1 MKIVCCKKCS
11 AKYQLED
18 DDDISAFE
26 CTSCTGELELC
37 NNETQNKAESYT
49 PNNTNIV
56 YCVECGSRY
65 ALSDKDNILE
75 YECEN
80 CGGPLRYVNEEM
92 NQNIG
97 KIINNQKQNGNFSSN
112 IKETP
117 SNSIKSIS
125 NRFGGLFSENSHHNI
140 SNNNDIN
147 RESPRPTAKTRIP
160 TDTQRKFGK
169 EFLVPATNDYYI
181 LKEYL
186 KKQFFDGVSQY
197 YGMDMNKDIPNGTYR
212 NITKEPDYIDQE
224 DFENEV
230 KAENESLKNSKN
242 ISIIIGSLIF
252 IGSVG
257 EILLFNNG
265 IGIITIFIGVILI
278 SYGLYRAKDKGEEV
292 QKRHKI
298 IRDHLLSLPEDYYVF
313 YDVRIPGSDR
323 GINHLVIGP
332 SGIYEILSQKFNPK
346 NKSEESSIVENENI
360 SGEINNLDNIGSFRY
375 TTKLSKF
382 QQDNKIKQEA
392 LKLGENLM
400 NFLSSNGIRNC
411 FVEPLVGFV
420 NADVVVINMPLTD
433 EDLFIDELIHQI
445 EYGSVKLDSE
455 TIDKCAILVSRYAVD
470 CSLYE
475 H

>member
-37 NNETQNKAESYT
+37 NNETPNKNESYT

-65 ALSDKDNILE
+65 ALSDTDNILE

-97 KIINNQKQNGNFSSN
+97 KIINNQKQNGKFGSS
-112 IKETP
+112 IKTQP
-117 SNSIKSIS
+117 NSIKSIS
-125 NRFGGLFSENSHHNI
+125 HKFENIFSENNLHNQ
-140 SNNNDIN
+140 SKENTVTG
-147 RESPRPTAKTRIP
+147 ESPRPTARTKIP
-160 TDTQRKFGK
+160 TDTQRRFGK

-181 LKEYL
+181 LKEFL

-197 YGMDMNKDIPNGTYR
+197 YGMNNYNEIPNGTYR
-212 NITKEPDYIDQE
+212 DLTTDSDHVEQA

-242 ISIIIGSLIF
+242 ISIIVGSLIF

-257 EILLFNNG
+257 EIFLFNSG
-265 IGIITIFIGVILI
+265 IGIVAIFIGVILI
-278 SYGLYRAKDKGEEV
+278 SYGLYRAKDKNGEV

-298 IRDHLLSLPEDYYVF
+298 VRDHLLSLPEDYYVF
-313 YDVRIPGSDR
+313 YDVRIPGSDK

-346 NKSEESSIVENENI
+346 NKSEEISINNENI
-360 SGEINNLDNIGSFRY
+360 SGKINDLENAGSFRY
-375 TTKLSKF
+375 TTKLARF
-382 QQDNKIKQEA
+382 QQDNNIKQEA

-400 NFLSSNGIRNC
+400 NFLNNNGIRNC

-445 EYGSVKLDSE
+445 EYGPVKLDSE
-455 TIDKCAILVSRYAVD
+455 TIDKCAVLVSRYAVD

>member
-11 AKYQLED
+11 AKYQLD
-18 DDDISAFE
+18 DNDDISAFE

-37 NNETQNKAESYT
+37 NNETQNKTKNNT
-49 PNNTNIV
+49 PNNNNIV

-97 KIINNQKQNGNFSSN
+97 KIINNQNGNFGS
-112 IKETP
+112 IQGTHP
-117 SNSIKSIS
+117 NSIKSIS
-125 NRFGGLFSENSHHNI
+125 HRVGNIFSENKPHIQSKNNI
-140 SNNNDIN
+140 IQ
-147 RESPRPTAKTRIP
+147 ESPRPTARTKIP
-160 TDTQRKFGK
+160 TDTQRRFGK

-181 LKEYL
+181 LKEFL

-197 YGMDMNKDIPNGTYR
+197 YGINNYKEIPNGTYR
-212 NITKEPDYIDQE
+212 NLTTDTNHVEQA

-242 ISIIIGSLIF
+242 ISIIVGSIIF
-252 IGSVG
+252 IGSIV
-257 EILLFNNG
+257 EIFLFNSG
-265 IGIITIFIGVILI
+265 IGIFAIFIGVILI
-278 SYGLYRAKDKGEEV
+278 SYGLYRAKDKNGEV

-313 YDVRIPGSDR
+313 YDVRIPGADK

-332 SGIYEILSQKFNPK
+332 SGIYEILSQKFNPSRK
-346 NKSEESSIVENENI
+346 AEESSIENENI
-360 SGEINNLDNIGSFRY
+360 IGEINNLENAGSFRY
-375 TTKLSKF
+375 TTKKSRF
-382 QQDNKIKQEA
+382 QQDNNIKQEA

-400 NFLSSNGIRNC
+400 NFLNNNGIRNC

-445 EYGSVKLDSE
+445 EYGPVKLDPE
-455 TIDKCAILVSRYAVD
+455 TIDKCAVLVSRYAVD

>member
-37 NNETQNKAESYT
+37 NNETQNKAENYT
-49 PNNTNIV
+49 PNNKNIV

-65 ALSDKDNILE
+65 ALSDSDNILE

-80 CGGPLRYVNEEM
+80 CGGALRYVNEEM

-97 KIINNQKQNGNFSSN
+97 KIINNQKQNGNFGSGA
-112 IKETP
+112 KG
-117 SNSIKSIS
+117 IS
-125 NRFGGLFSENSHHNI
+125 NRFGNFFSENNPHSL
-140 SNNNDIN
+140 SNENNLN
-147 RESPRPTAKTRIP
+147 ENNVSPRPTARTRIP
-160 TDTQRKFGK
+160 TDTQRKFGR
-169 EFLVPATNDYYI
+169 EFLVPATNDYGV
-181 LKEYL
+181 LKEFL
-186 KKQFFDGVSQY
+186 KEQFFEGVSQY
-197 YGMDMNKDIPNGTYR
+197 YGITNNTNGIPNGTYR
-212 NITKEPDYIDQE
+212 NFATDLDKIDSE

-257 EILLFNNG
+257 EILLFNSG
-265 IGIITIFIGVILI
+265 TGIIAIFIGVIFI
-278 SYGLYRAKDKGEEV
+278 SYGLYRAKDKNGEV
-292 QKRHKI
+292 QKRNQI
-298 IRDHLLSLPEDYYVF
+298 VRDHLLSLPEDYYVF

-346 NKSEESSIVENENI
+346 NKSADSIGENDNMPVEVNDLQN
-360 SGEINNLDNIGSFRY
+360 GSFRY
-375 TTKLSKF
+375 TTKLSTF

-400 NFLSSNGIRNC
+400 NFLNSNGIRNC

-445 EYGSVKLDSE
+445 QYGSVKLDSE

-470 CSLYE
+470 CSLYDN
-475 H
+475 